1 MTSKAVQNV
10 SFRFINVKWLS
21 NNNPFHLQIDGN
33 VVRSVQ
39 NKEDLYGRVEPQP
52 MHMVIENGI
61 LFVGKGGVGDA
72 STTIMATRLPIPD
85 VVEQLERG
93 TGYE

>member
-1 MTSKAVQNV
+1 MKQLSKLIIFPFQND
-10 SFRFINVKWLS
+10 FAYTYTRIR
-21 NNNPFHLQIDGN
+21 LQINGN

-72 STTIMATRLPIPD
+72 STTFMATRLPIPD